1 VRVCGSLCL
10 GGWLSGRR
18 QMRQLIGV
26 EARQSERI
34 DTLEARV
41 ATLESSNAALSEG
54 ATSVAWF

>member
-1 VRVCGSLCL
+1 
-10 GGWLSGRR
+10 
-18 QMRQLIGV
+18 MRQLIGV
-26 EARQSERI
+26 EARQTKRI